1 MESRKEMV
9 MFLEGGQ
16 LGPLLGKR
24 ASSLAEAV
32 GTNPG
37 QEPPPRDKMI
47 HRNCLSPRS
56 GPLPSRERRGRRG
69 EEEEEEE
76 EEEEDGEEEEE
87 VEVVPGTGT
96 VPENHRSAA
105 AALLLSAAGQ
115 PPPPPPP
122 APLHRLSAAK
132 GQQSSSDTESDF
144 YEEIEVSCTPDCAPG
159 NAEFLQHGKGQCS
172 ETSAGSPGIGG
183 DPPKGGGAG
192 GGSSS
197 SGGNS
202 GGSQGSL
209 ACSASDQM
217 RRYRTAF
224 TREQI
229 ARLEKEFYRENYV
242 SRPRR
247 CELAAALNL
256 PETTIKVWFQNRR
269 MKDKRQRLAMTW
281 PHPADPA
288 FYTYMMSHAAATGN
302 LPYPFPSHLPLPYY
316 SHMGLGAT
324 PASAAAAAA
333 AATPFSSP
341 LRPLDTFRVLS
352 HPYPRPELLCAF
364 RHPSLYAAPTHGLS
378 GAGGGPCSCLAC
390 HGSQTNGLPQRP
402 AGSDFTCSATTRS
415 DSFLTFTPSVLSKA
429 SSVSLDQREE
439 VPLTR

>member
-1 MESRKEMV
+1 METRKEMV
-9 MFLEGGQ
+9 MFLEGTQ
-16 LGPLLGKR
+16 LGALVGKR
-24 ASSLAEAV
+24 VPNLSEAV
-32 GTNPG
+32 GSPAPEP
-37 QEPPPRDKMI
+37 QEKMI
-47 HRNCLSPRS
+47 HRNCLSPRP
-56 GPLPSRERRGRRG
+56 GPLSSRERGGGGGGGGG
-69 EEEEEEE
+69 E
-76 EEEEDGEEEEE
+76 DEEE
-87 VEVVPGTGT
+87 VEVLPGTGT
-96 VPENHRSAA
+96 VPESRSAA
-105 AALLLSAAGQ
+105 AALLSAGQ
-115 PPPPPPP
+115 QPP
-122 APLHRLSAAK
+122 APEPPSSK

-144 YEEIEVSCTPDCAPG
+144 YEEIEVSCTPDCATG
-159 NAEFLQHGKGQCS
+159 SAEYQHSKGPCS
-172 ETSAGSPGIGG
+172 EALAGSPGGGG
-183 DPPKGGGAG
+183 DHPKG
-192 GGSSS
+192 
-197 SGGNS
+197 SGGS

-316 SHMGLGAT
+316 SHMGIGAT
-324 PASAAAAAA
+324 SAS
-333 AATPFSSP
+333 AATPFSTP

-364 RHPSLYAAPTHGLS
+364 RHPSLYPAPTHGLS
-378 GAGGGPCSCLAC
+378 SAGGNPCSCLAC
-390 HGSQTNGLPQRP
+390 HSGQSNGLAQRP
-402 AGSDFTCSATTRS
+402 SGSDFTCSATTRT

-429 SSVSLDQREE
+429 TSVSMDQREE